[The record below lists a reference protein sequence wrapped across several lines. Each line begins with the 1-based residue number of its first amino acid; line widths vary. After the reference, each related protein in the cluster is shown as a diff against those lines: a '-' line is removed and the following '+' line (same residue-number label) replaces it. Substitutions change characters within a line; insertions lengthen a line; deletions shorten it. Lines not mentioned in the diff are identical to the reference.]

1 MTETERRHFSRI
13 DFNTPVKLNCNQQ
26 TWTCTLVDISLKGA
40 LVKFQV
46 IPDLSS
52 NELFELIVPLS
63 EGNNGVSIRMEVT
76 LAHIK
81 PPNAGFLCK
90 NIDIESIAHL
100 RRLMELNLGDMDL
113 VNREIADLGKKFEP
127 GA

>member
-1 MTETERRHFSRI
+1 
-13 DFNTPVKLNCNQQ
+13 
-26 TWTCTLVDISLKGA
+26 
-40 LVKFQV
+40 
-46 IPDLSS
+46 
-52 NELFELIVPLS
+52 
-63 EGNNGVSIRMEVT
+63 MEVT

-127 GA
+127 GG